1 MLEEIFEFIQNLWNL
16 RTLLI
21 VGIIIFICFF
31 IYDRILTTVHHHKEV
46 FGKGGKN
53 DD

>member
-1 MLEEIFEFIQNLWNL
+1 MLTEIFDFIKDLWNL

-21 VGIIIFICFF
+21 IGIIVIVVFI
-31 IYDRILTTVHHHKEV
+31 IYDRVITTVAHHKEV
-46 FGKGGKN
+46 FGKGGKK